1 MGDAA
6 ARLERFLTMF
16 ARCEELVL
24 GAPRRCTRS
33 SQRELA
39 RRLRLDLGPPDRGRA
54 GFYEQRY
61 LRTLERAYTEALQR
75 REPKRCRWLRGLVVG
90 LTRRVHGRAPREL
103 GRVLV
108 AIEQGHALEELLLR
122 VSDLDSAAEILAAA
136 RAAAEKSGRRRAS
149 D

>member
-54 GFYEQRY
+54 GFHEQRY

-75 REPKRCRWLRGLVVG
+75 REPKRCRWLRD
-90 LTRRVHGRAPREL
+90 GRAPREL

-136 RAAAEKSGRRRAS
+136 RAAAKKSGRRRAS
-149 D
+149 R